1 MFLSCLVTV
10 QLLLFHKTKF
20 DIAIQFVQSGFW
32 LCNFYISGKLN
43 KNRNKMLGFHIV
55 HEERVPVQ
63 ASAEVVCELHL
74 QRLTRV
80 FEGSKLTEE
89 VPHLSTFTSLLKSK
103 NLPLFSQ
110 LTLSSL
116 AMRTCPMICPTV
128 ARSMF
133 RFLTLYLIDF

>member
-1 MFLSCLVTV
+1 
-10 QLLLFHKTKF
+10 
-20 DIAIQFVQSGFW
+20 
-32 LCNFYISGKLN
+32 
-43 KNRNKMLGFHIV
+43 MLGFHIV
-55 HEERVPVQ
+55 YEERVPVQ

-74 QRLTRV
+74 QRLARV

-103 NLPLFSQ
+103 NLLLFSQ

-116 AMRTCPMICPTV
+116 ATRTCPMICPTV

-133 RFLTLYLIDF
+133 RFLTLYLIYL